1 MNITP
6 FESTKQVS
14 EFGREYWT
22 AREFCAILEYKEY
35 RNFLK
40 VVKKAKDACIN
51 SGHDIKN
58 HFIPFTDMVPIWS
71 WALRKIENI
80 KLSRYASYL
89 IVQNADPNKSIVA
102 QWQSYFA
109 EQTRKQEL
117 MQDPQYR
124 EDQLRVETR
133 KELTDHQRELF
144 STAKKAWVR
153 NYWSFQNAWYEWMYW
168 WLDKNSLAKK
178 KWLKK
183 NDNVF
188 DYMSSEELWA
198 NLFRTTQTEAKLK
211 RELEAWHDIWQ
222 KRADSIHFVVWE
234 KVRATIHEIWGTMP
248 ENLPAAE
255 HIDKAVERLETL
267 WVAISSWESIDAV
280 TKKYEI
286 PEKQNLNNKDIIK
299 TKKEAIS
306 YHFSIPWSVKEILSL
321 KEIIQKNPWNKE
333 VIIWNTC
340 YHCSKE
346 WVEIIRD
353 FYKSE

>member
-1 MNITP
+1 
-6 FESTKQVS
+6 
-14 EFGREYWT
+14 
-22 AREFCAILEYKEY
+22 LEYKEY

-40 VVKKAKDACIN
+40 VVKKAKEACLN
-51 SGHDIKN
+51 SGHELKN
-58 HFIPFTDMVPIWS
+58 HFVPFTDMVPIGS

-80 KLSRYASYL
+80 KLSRYAAYL
-89 IVQNADPNKSIVA
+89 IVQNANPNKAIVA

-144 STAKKAWVR
+144 STAKKAGVR
-153 NYWSFQNAWYEWMYW
+153 NYWSFQNAWYEGMYW

-211 RELEAWHDIWQ
+211 RELEEGHDVGQ
-222 KRADSIHFVVWE
+222 KRADSIHFQVGE
-234 KVRATIHEIWGTMP
+234 KVRATIHELWGTMP

-255 HIDKAVERLETL
+255 HIDKAIERLESL
-267 WVAISSWESIDAV
+267 WIEAKSTVTSDEI
-280 TKKYEI
+280 TKKFES
-286 PEKQNLNNKDIIK
+286 PEKSPTVLNETKEE
-299 TKKEAIS
+299 KKEPIT
-306 YHFSIPWSVKEILSL
+306 YHFSVPSSVPKIIQL
-321 KEIIQKNPWNKE
+321 KEIIEQEPWE
-333 VIIWNTC
+333 REIIIWNIC
-340 YHCSKE
+340 YHCSPE
-346 WVEIIRD
+346 WIQQIKQL
-353 FYKSE
+353 YKDK